1 MDVGFTAGGRSTL
14 GTLRKN
20 TNGESGSAASRGQLL
35 GHRVLATL
43 SEGPSSETHL
53 VADPID
59 GSLRALKHAVR
70 STADDDGGLQR
81 IIGEHEIVRRFD
93 HAGVRRVHRLQ
104 RVRSRLRIR
113 EVGLFKQY
121 VDGPTLDRWAATD
134 GNAILRVMVQ
144 LGRAVSHVHEQGFVH
159 GSIRPRHVVVDHQD
173 FPVLIGFG
181 DATENG
187 VISEVGS
194 GNPGYSSPEQFL
206 GGVLTARSDIFGFAA
221 TMAAMIFRNR
231 LSMEHARELC
241 AADWIDLHA
250 HWIEELGRSTS
261 SVGLVR
267 LMEQCL
273 QPDPTRRPIGMTEV
287 VHRLE
292 EIRRLGDFEG
302 PERRDRAA

>member
-1 MDVGFTAGGRSTL
+1 MGIPRNKL
-14 GTLRKN
+14 K
-20 TNGESGSAASRGQLL
+20 GESASSQTASRGQLM
-35 GHRVLATL
+35 GHRVLAIL
-43 SEGPSSETHL
+43 NEGASSTTSL
-53 VADPID
+53 VADPVD

-70 STADDDGGLQR
+70 ESSSDDALLERLTD
-81 IIGEHEIVRRFD
+81 EHEIVRRFD

-104 RVRSRLRIR
+104 RIRSRFRLR
-113 EVGLFKQY
+113 EVGLFQQY
-121 VDGPTLDRWAATD
+121 VDGPTLDRWTPTNGD
-134 GNAILRVMVQ
+134 AILEVMEQ
-144 LGRAVSHVHEQGFVH
+144 LGRAVSHVHDQGYVH

-181 DATENG
+181 DATEDG
-187 VISEVGS
+187 VAAEVGS

-231 LSMEHARELC
+231 LAMADARELC

-250 HWIEELGRSTS
+250 HWIEELDRRTT

-273 QPDPTRRPIGMTEV
+273 QPDPTRRPIGMPEV
-287 VHRLE
+287 VHRLG
-292 EIRRLGDFEG
+292 EIRRLGDFG
-302 PERRDRAA
+302 GVVARGRAA

>member
-1 MDVGFTAGGRSTL
+1 MGFMVGEKSTL
-14 GTLRKN
+14 GIPSKN
-20 TNGESGSAASRGQLL
+20 TKSEFASGPAASRGQLM
-35 GHRVLATL
+35 GHRVLAAL
-43 SEGPSSETHL
+43 NEGSSSETHL
-53 VADPID
+53 VADPVD

-70 STADDDGGLQR
+70 GVADDDGGLQR

-104 RVRSRLRIR
+104 RVRSRFRLR
-113 EVGLFKQY
+113 EVGLFQQY
-121 VDGPTLDRWAATD
+121 VDGPTLDRWAVTD
-134 GNAILRVMVQ
+134 GNAILRVMAQ
-144 LGRAVSHVHEQGFVH
+144 LGRAISHVHEQGFVH

-181 DATENG
+181 DATEDG

-231 LSMEHARELC
+231 LAMEHARELC

-250 HWIEELGRSTS
+250 HWIEELERSTS

-273 QPDPTRRPIGMTEV
+273 QPDPTRRPIGMNEV

-302 PERRDRAA
+302 REHRNRAA